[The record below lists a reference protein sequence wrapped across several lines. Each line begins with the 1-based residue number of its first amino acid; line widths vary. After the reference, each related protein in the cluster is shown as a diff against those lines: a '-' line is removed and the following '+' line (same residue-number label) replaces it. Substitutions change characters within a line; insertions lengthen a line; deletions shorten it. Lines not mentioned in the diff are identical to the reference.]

1 MDDEEVEA
9 EVQKIEEDGE
19 VARIFEDAKDKHRKF

>member
-9 EVQKIEEDGE
+9 EVQKIEEDEE
-19 VARIFEDAKDKHRKF
+19 VARIFEDAKGKNRKF